1 MDFMTDKLEIS
12 DRIIHLE
19 NDFCV
24 VTKLAGENSQT
35 DIPKIFKDEIEFKLN
50 KKIDFIE
57 CPHRL
62 DMPVSGIQII
72 ALNKESFNFF
82 TQNFS
87 NNKIHKTYWAIVEGI
102 HDLQYQ
108 TLQDFLVFNTKKQKA
123 YLHDEQVRKSKKVV
137 LDFNIFAQG
146 QKYSFVEVFPQTG
159 RTHQIRAQLS
169 KNLMAIKGD
178 VKYGAKRSDTIPG
191 IRLVARS
198 IKTPVPN
205 SKELKEFTSQI
216 FPIDNLWQSFID
228 SYELYKQ
235 GFSDGKK

>member
-1 MDFMTDKLEIS
+1 MNFNTDKLEIS

-35 DIPKIFKDEIEFKLN
+35 DISKIFKDEIEFKLN

-62 DMPVSGIQII
+62 DMPVSGVQII

-87 NNKIHKTYWAIVEGI
+87 NNKIHKTYWAIVEGV

-108 TLQDFLVFNTKKQKA
+108 TLQDYFYQFL
-123 YLHDEQVRKSKKVV
+123 
-137 LDFNIFAQG
+137 
-146 QKYSFVEVFPQTG
+146 
-159 RTHQIRAQLS
+159 
-169 KNLMAIKGD
+169 IKH
-178 VKYGAKRSDTIPG
+178 
-191 IRLVARS
+191 
-198 IKTPVPN
+198 
-205 SKELKEFTSQI
+205 
-216 FPIDNLWQSFID
+216 
-228 SYELYKQ
+228 
-235 GFSDGKK
+235 